1 MNCPAQEI
9 SPASIVQSTV
19 NRHNPETIATYIN
32 NKTGITRTSLNIRA
46 LIGLFIFGWLM
57 KMNYDDLGEKGFGW
71 ALLISL
77 SIVLAV
83 SRQIKPMFFVVG
95 LVIYLAA
102 WIHTN
107 MLLTEKQRIAREEF
121 FKENS

>member
-1 MNCPAQEI
+1 MNSQVQEI
-9 SPASIVQSTV
+9 SPASVELPTG
-19 NRHNPETIATYIN
+19 NKHNPETIAAYIN
-32 NKTGITRTSLNIRA
+32 SKTGLTRTSLNGRA

-57 KMNYDDLGEKGFGW
+57 KMNYDDLGKTGFGW

-83 SRQIKPMFFVVG
+83 TRQIKPMFFIVG
-95 LVIYLAA
+95 LVIYVAA

>member
-1 MNCPAQEI
+1 MNDTDQEV
-9 SPASIVQSTV
+9 SPASVEQPTINRYDPEAITAYVNSKTV
-19 NRHNPETIATYIN
+19 
-32 NKTGITRTSLNIRA
+32 ITRTSLNVRA

-57 KMNYDDLGEKGFGW
+57 KMNYDDLGKTGFGW

-83 SRQIKPMFFVVG
+83 TRQIKPMFFVVG
-95 LVIYLAA
+95 LVIYIAA